1 MLVCVIFSSKYGH
14 FWLQNTNI
22 NPDIQETNNPTWGLH
37 YTKPKVS
44 NCHMMCKST
53 KNEITPADLCKLTRT
68 KWAHI
73 CLILTHCYHRYWHIV
88 VNWSLSSLVFV
99 WLIFPHCSL
108 VWGKHVGAHRS
119 ERARTILMTPCW
131 ILWGHR
137 GEQRSLIFWLVNK
150 MYVYV
155 FERTPAWVTK
165 TKRQKHSLFSR
176 ETRRLNPLKVTLTQK
191 TFKTTSAKL
200 GDKTKRRKRERGVC
214 VICKGSVQQ
223 AKVTPWKSGRCSC
236 FHGLTRLNEILIG
249 GRTQW

>member
-1 MLVCVIFSSKYGH
+1 MFVCVIFSSKYGH

-22 NPDIQETNNPTWGLH
+22 NPDIQETNNPLLDLPTWGLH

-53 KNEITPADLCKLTRT
+53 KNEITTADLCKLTRT

-137 GEQRSLIFWLVNK
+137 GEQRSLIFWLVNTANVQNVRVCVWAHSCLSDK
-150 MYVYV
+150 NKK
-155 FERTPAWVTK
+155 TK
-165 TKRQKHSLFSR
+165 TFIIQPRDKKTESPEGYLDTENIQNNLSQARRQNKKEKER
-176 ETRRLNPLKVTLTQK
+176 EGCLCYL
-191 TFKTTSAKL
+191 
-200 GDKTKRRKRERGVC
+200 
-214 VICKGSVQQ
+214 
-223 AKVTPWKSGRCSC
+223 
-236 FHGLTRLNEILIG
+236 
-249 GRTQW
+249 